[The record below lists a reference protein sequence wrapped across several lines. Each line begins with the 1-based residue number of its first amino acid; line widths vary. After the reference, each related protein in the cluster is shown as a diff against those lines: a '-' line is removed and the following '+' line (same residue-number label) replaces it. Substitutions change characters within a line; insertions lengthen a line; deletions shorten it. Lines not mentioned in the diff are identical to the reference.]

1 MVRKRL
7 HHELPIFFTYAIFQ
21 VVRTLALLS
30 IHFYG
35 TREGYFYS
43 YWVVESISTVLM
55 FFVIYEVYRFV
66 FRGYE
71 GLQGLSS
78 VLFQW
83 AFGVLFLLAIL
94 SAATTPSSTS
104 GQVIDGILTVE
115 TSVRIMQCGLAAFLL
130 IFTSSLHLTP
140 KHFVWGLSIGFGLLS
155 FIEIAITY
163 SRSLLGNAGNQMYE
177 ILKPGAYLI
186 TTGVWFIYLL
196 QPEPVYMPRRINFDE
211 SILDR
216 WNNALIVVLIW
227 VIIGLALYIV
237 VRGSHSSLQSI
248 DELEQL
254 TVPVDIEAFSYLMS
268 QELSNY
274 ISAKL
279 KREDQQRA
287 IKMKNRTAISYVLI
301 IASNAALIIRAT
313 DIAKRSTDLSV
324 QGKARS
330 LQVLAIK
337 LRVHSLITLF
347 KLYLGRLLP
356 ISTNWSNL
364 IYEYSKIRDSVQ
376 HLCLTMRSKQTSA
389 ILGAL

>member
-216 WNNALIVVLIW
+216 WNNALIRI
-227 VIIGLALYIV
+227 
-237 VRGSHSSLQSI
+237 
-248 DELEQL
+248 
-254 TVPVDIEAFSYLMS
+254 M
-268 QELSNY
+268 N
-274 ISAKL
+274 K
-279 KREDQQRA
+279 
-287 IKMKNRTAISYVLI
+287 
-301 IASNAALIIRAT
+301 
-313 DIAKRSTDLSV
+313 
-324 QGKARS
+324 
-330 LQVLAIK
+330 
-337 LRVHSLITLF
+337 
-347 KLYLGRLLP
+347 
-356 ISTNWSNL
+356 
-364 IYEYSKIRDSVQ
+364 
-376 HLCLTMRSKQTSA
+376 
-389 ILGAL
+389 